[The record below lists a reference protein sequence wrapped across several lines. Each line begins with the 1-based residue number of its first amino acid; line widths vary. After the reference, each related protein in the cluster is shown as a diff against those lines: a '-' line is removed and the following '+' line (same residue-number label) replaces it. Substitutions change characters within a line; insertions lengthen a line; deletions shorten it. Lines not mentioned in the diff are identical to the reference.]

1 MDDVV
6 FCSGFDAAVAR
17 SGVPAVLVADRDGL
31 FKIDEE
37 WLRDAWT
44 RLAAASPDRAPSPGL
59 AWTLLR
65 DHSTGFVSLALITS
79 PDLLVAHPRADV
91 RAYRTRAE
99 AEAARASFGRPPV
112 CREPW

>member
-31 FKIDEE
+31 FKVDEE
-37 WLRDAWT
+37 WSRDAWT
-44 RLAAASPDRAPSPGL
+44 RHGGAPTAGI

-79 PDLLVAHPRADV
+79 ADLLTSHPRADV
-91 RAYRTRAE
+91 RAYPTRAE
-99 AEAARASFGRPPV
+99 AEAARAAFGRPPV
-112 CREPW
+112 SREPW